1 MPKIFKTD
9 IESEADLK
17 VLECDVRSE
26 AHLVFYETTSMWEAT
41 KVPLWCFVEIRGEAD
56 KTVFFVDAKA
66 SLSRG

>member
-41 KVPLWCFVEIRGEAD
+41 KVESLV
-56 KTVFFVDAKA
+56 KT
-66 SLSRG
+66 SRPARLRYKFHHYVVIGSK